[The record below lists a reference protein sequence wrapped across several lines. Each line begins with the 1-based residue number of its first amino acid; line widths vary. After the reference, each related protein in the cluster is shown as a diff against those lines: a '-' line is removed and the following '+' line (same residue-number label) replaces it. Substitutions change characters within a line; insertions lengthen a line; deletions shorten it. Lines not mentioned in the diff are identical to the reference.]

1 MSMTTR
7 NFTTLAN
14 SINSVIN
21 AETELSNRILF
32 AAEVIRNTVR
42 KLTVSYDPQFSWTR
56 GYASPSQF
64 TNFKFN
70 VADKKTEGA
79 FDLREMYE
87 DKDLIYETKISFQ
100 GILRNGQVT
109 EPISLPIGLLMN
121 DPIAVA
127 QYVRK
132 TSQSTAEKE
141 YHTQLADARKN
152 VQNTADKLKRT
163 QDELLKVQ
171 QEAEKALQDLEKK
184 TLVKSPTDKAAR
196 RARRQKK
203 VQEV

>member
-7 NFTTLAN
+7 NFTTLAD

-21 AETELSNRILF
+21 AEAELSNRILF
-32 AAEVIRNTVR
+32 AAEVIRNTTR
-42 KLTVSYDPQFSWTR
+42 KLTVSYDPQFAWTR
-56 GYASPSQF
+56 GYGKASQF

-70 VADKKTEGA
+70 VAEKKTEGT
-79 FDLREMYE
+79 FDLRDMYE
-87 DKDLIYETKISFQ
+87 DKELIYETKISFQ

-109 EPISLPIGLLMN
+109 EPISLPVGLLMN

-132 TSQSTAEKE
+132 TSQSTAEKQYQE
-141 YHTQLADARKN
+141 QLVSARKN
-152 VQNTADKLKRT
+152 VRETADKLKKT
-163 QDELLKVQ
+163 QDELLKAQ

-184 TLVKSPTDKAAR
+184 TLVKPPTDKVAR

-203 VQEV
+203 IEAV